1 MNPGT
6 HITSTITDSPG
17 AIANLAQYMANV
29 TNTVTQQLNASTA
42 PEEIKS
48 LIKQLADQIAALS
61 PSTNPEKIKEMGDDL
76 ATLSNEMA
84 KPEPRRKWYELS
96 LEGIKEAALAV
107 GEIAKPIVDTVAKLG
122 PLLIP

>member
-1 MNPGT
+1 
-6 HITSTITDSPG
+6 
-17 AIANLAQYMANV
+17 
-29 TNTVTQQLNASTA
+29 
-42 PEEIKS
+42 
-48 LIKQLADQIAALS
+48 
-61 PSTNPEKIKEMGDDL
+61 
-76 ATLSNEMA
+76 MA